1 MSKRNSN
8 DSASHRTVVK
18 LVRFSPQEAEALN
31 GLAHFSGRSF
41 SALIRE
47 IVFERVPR
55 SRRRADIDPILA
67 ELAKIGR
74 ELHELRVDVYDDAAI
89 AETCSPAAD
98 FACDL
103 KRMSQRLDAAL
114 TAHETAIRSLI
125 TRKPRGVPRNRE
137 SRKLDEPIR
146 IETAVERSD
155 VIRERGTSR
164 TARRPIHSAN
174 DDPAQGALW

>member
-1 MSKRNSN
+1 MSKRDSS

-18 LVRFSPQEAEALN
+18 LVRFSPEEAENLK

-55 SRRRADIDPILA
+55 TRRRADIDPILA

-74 ELHELRVDVYDDAAI
+74 ELHELRIDVYDDATI
-89 AETCSPAAD
+89 AETCSLAAD
-98 FACDL
+98 DVPDL
-103 KRMSQRLDAAL
+103 KRMCQRLDAAL
-114 TAHETAIRSLI
+114 SAHETAIRSLI
-125 TRKPRGVPRNRE
+125 TRKPRGVSRTHKSRN
-137 SRKLDEPIR
+137 LDEPAR
-146 IETAVERSD
+146 IETAVEPSG
-155 VIRERGTSR
+155 VIREPGTSR
-164 TARRPIHSAN
+164 TPRRPIHSAN